1 MECVVKYAGPTVIVQ
16 TASGERR
23 SVDIRTFRLLR
34 EAGAFWKVIQRKRDK
49 AITRGLLRAEP
60 GEIGKRITAQPEVV
74 QVGASTWW
82 HTRNMGMLGSKSQ
95 GEITAQFEVLA
106 R

>member
-1 MECVVKYAGPTVIVQ
+1 MECAVKYAGPTVIVQ

-34 EAGAFWKVIQRKRDK
+34 EAGAFWKVIERKRDK

-60 GEIGKRITAQPEVV
+60 GEIGKRITAQAEVV
-74 QVGASTWW
+74 QVLPNTWT
-82 HTRNMGMLGSKSQ
+82 HRSS
-95 GEITAQFEVLA
+95 LA
-106 R
+106 AGF

>member
-60 GEIGKRITAQPEVV
+60 NEIATRITAQAEVV
-74 QVGASTWW
+74 QVLPTTWT
-82 HTRNMGMLGSKSQ
+82 HRSS
-95 GEITAQFEVLA
+95 LA
-106 R
+106 AGY